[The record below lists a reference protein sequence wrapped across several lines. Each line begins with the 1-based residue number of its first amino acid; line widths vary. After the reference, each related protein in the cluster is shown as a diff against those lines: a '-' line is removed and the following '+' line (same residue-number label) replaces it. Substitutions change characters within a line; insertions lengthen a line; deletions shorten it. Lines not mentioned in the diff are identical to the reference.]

1 MLNLANNWDACYDVA
16 VLGFGGA
23 GATAARFAAD
33 KGAKVLLVDSAPEG
47 QEGGN
52 TRFCGQSANMAED
65 FDSMKTYYQALC
77 YPLELD
83 EEIMDTFVSGLVDLP
98 AYYQKYLDISKPFR
112 TREHIDDPAVAMQ
125 RNMAI
130 EYPEFQGSQTSDFIN
145 VHQKTLDGALW
156 KLLREKVIERSAKI
170 DVWYNSPAE
179 ALFQSPSSKEIV
191 GVQVY
196 REGKLRNIK
205 VKNGVVLAT
214 GGFENNKK
222 MIQDYLGEPRLAL
235 YGTKYNKGIGIK
247 MAIDVGA
254 DLWNMNKYEP
264 GTGPTIKPQTGQRA
278 EIPLTWNSF
287 YSGSILIVGD
297 DGTRYFKED
306 DHTRHGH
313 IYNHGRW
320 IVPKTHVLPYSIF
333 DQKQFDK
340 LNEDPTNPFGS
351 LDNIV
356 IKGDD
361 LTDLCDKIKLDPE
374 VLKQTIDDFNAFV
387 EDGRDF
393 QLGRSIESMEHIDLG
408 SSMYA
413 VPLQHTMLNTQGGPR
428 RNSKA
433 EVLDVEG
440 VPIPKLYAAGE
451 LGHLSVNCY
460 NGGQDISDDLIFGK
474 IAGENAA
481 SAKESMGNIIFD
493 VEETFSDFSSVND
506 VEKKDEYSLQKN
518 QFIGESNQGIGNEL
532 SVRVTL
538 DENQKV
544 IEDVEILKQS
554 ETEHGTPAFEKLPKE
569 MVKQNTYDVDIVSG
583 ASATSFALR
592 EAVKNALEQ
601 STFNDQ

>member
-313 IYNHGRW
+313 I
-320 IVPKTHVLPYSIF
+320 
-333 DQKQFDK
+333 
-340 LNEDPTNPFGS
+340 
-351 LDNIV
+351 
-356 IKGDD
+356 
-361 LTDLCDKIKLDPE
+361 
-374 VLKQTIDDFNAFV
+374 
-387 EDGRDF
+387 
-393 QLGRSIESMEHIDLG
+393 
-408 SSMYA
+408 
-413 VPLQHTMLNTQGGPR
+413 
-428 RNSKA
+428 
-433 EVLDVEG
+433 
-440 VPIPKLYAAGE
+440 
-451 LGHLSVNCY
+451 
-460 NGGQDISDDLIFGK
+460 
-474 IAGENAA
+474 
-481 SAKESMGNIIFD
+481 
-493 VEETFSDFSSVND
+493 
-506 VEKKDEYSLQKN
+506 
-518 QFIGESNQGIGNEL
+518 
-532 SVRVTL
+532 
-538 DENQKV
+538 
-544 IEDVEILKQS
+544 
-554 ETEHGTPAFEKLPKE
+554 
-569 MVKQNTYDVDIVSG
+569 
-583 ASATSFALR
+583 
-592 EAVKNALEQ
+592 
-601 STFNDQ
+601 